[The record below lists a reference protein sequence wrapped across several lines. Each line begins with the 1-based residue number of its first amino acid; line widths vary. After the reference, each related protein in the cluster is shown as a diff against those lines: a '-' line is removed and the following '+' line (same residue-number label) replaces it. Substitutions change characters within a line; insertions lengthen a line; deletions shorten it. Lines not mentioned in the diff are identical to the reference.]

1 MREDQAELSRDINP
15 RDLGYAQTINARGVH
30 VLMDMNGH
38 SSLHRL
44 GIFTLHVAPIQLH
57 YFGSVSP
64 LHTRAKPHALHTHVA
79 RWPFIEANGMASVGC
94 VWTKPL
100 QPSHS
105 AKRLNLRLSAQ
116 RRMR

>member
-64 LHTRAKPHALHTHVA
+64 LYTHARAHALHIHVA
-79 RWPFIEANGMASVGC
+79 RWLLNEVMAFASV
-94 VWTKPL
+94 VWVCL
-100 QPSHS
+100 Y
-105 AKRLNLRLSAQ
+105 
-116 RRMR
+116 